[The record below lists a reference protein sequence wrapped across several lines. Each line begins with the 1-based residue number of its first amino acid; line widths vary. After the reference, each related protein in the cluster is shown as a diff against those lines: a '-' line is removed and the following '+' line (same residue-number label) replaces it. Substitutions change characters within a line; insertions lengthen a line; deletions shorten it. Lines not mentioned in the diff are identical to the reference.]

1 MHIRSFHIDEFGIF
15 SKTHVKDVSPGLT
28 IFLGRNEAGK
38 STCLEFLRAMLT
50 GYPDIRS
57 REGRRLP
64 PHSGQGG
71 GSLELVTETEG
82 ILHLTRR
89 PGAGSGV
96 LTLTDA
102 DGHPRDPEALERLL
116 CGISRDVF
124 RSVFGFSLTELQTF
138 ASLSADGVR
147 NALYGASFGLG
158 LRSPGEA
165 LRRLEQQ
172 ADEIFKA
179 NGKKPQLNEALPQ
192 WEQLRAALIE
202 AEEESAQYDALAGSL
217 HEKRERLA
225 AVRARRGELEERLRR
240 LERRLGVWRQWD
252 EWRKI
257 GVQLERAE
265 KICPGFP
272 EDGPARL
279 ARLQEAA
286 ESCRRT
292 MAAQQEKISLLRER
306 RDAIVIN
313 QSLLTAL
320 PALRRLAE
328 RKTSYRQAE
337 ATIPLQE
344 SLVERA
350 RSDLDRELQRL
361 GPDWTCERIRS
372 TDRSLFAR
380 EDMEKQ
386 ARDMIAAG
394 LMRQSAALALSKAN
408 SDVEGAERDIAAA
421 RETLNNLP
429 EPEALL
435 PEEGRDA
442 LRHALSMVEETR
454 QRLPLRRRAVQNAIN
469 AFARVYDPLCLVG
482 GEAKTLLDELLAR
495 RDDALR
501 LAGEMQKG
509 LQAASEAQ
517 QNVQQSECQQE
528 DIKQH
533 MELLREEQRAL
544 DGPSRDALDS
554 RASAIRQ
561 LRSLSGTLATER
573 ERLAELDQRIA
584 VEQPPAPVKSIP
596 LLMVGILLMLAGGA
610 ILLAHWQLN
619 MESLPLTPTLSV
631 PISLWS
637 GYLVLV
643 CGVFALSGGL
653 PRSGPEAKRHKQAME
668 QLHARRETAAAH
680 LEDLEAQAERL
691 CRQAGT
697 ETMDPEILDAAEAA
711 LEREREQCFSGER
724 LRKEIDDLRRKLTLV
739 RTEHARLQGF
749 AHEAEQVV
757 QHLRRRWHEFMQ
769 GFGVGSVP
777 APEAAEAFFA
787 RAEAARVA
795 WHTVDDAQAEV
806 DALEEDVQRIE
817 EVIRA
822 VPPVADR
829 LQGADPEDPAALQE
843 AGRQVLECCRD
854 ADAVREQRIKAEA
867 TLHNRQNE
875 RDRLRRQRDEQELR
889 LQEADAHLD
898 DCRSRWT
905 VCLSALGLG
914 SDLAPETVR
923 EAFASMEN
931 CLAAEAALERAQA
944 EIAQSREEIEALRKP
959 LRDILQAIGTPIAE
973 DADWLE
979 LLDTSLDEA
988 SRMEE
993 ARRERERLDQRITEE
1008 DDACRAAGAALEEA
1022 QAGEKALF
1030 TLAEAQDAED
1040 FLRKAAALAEQRD
1053 TRRRQADLEDTLRL
1067 AAGDTPLESFLDSF
1081 NGQTQEEQEH
1091 DSTTTRDALADSVAE
1106 EQRLTEEVAALAA
1119 RVENLGLTEK
1129 PADLAQQKA
1138 LLQESMNRMAR
1149 NWARAALARAVLLQ
1163 ARHNFEKERQP
1174 QVIRLASTLFENI
1187 TGGQWRGISASLES
1201 KELHI
1206 LSASSASV
1214 DPDTLSRGAQE
1225 QAYLALRLAYIQ
1237 NHAVQAAPLPI
1248 IMDDILVNFDPER
1261 ARRAAR
1267 AFVDL
1272 CEGRHGPAHQIFYF
1286 TCHPHVAEMLQET
1299 QTGSALF
1306 AVDNGTISRCPSVA
1320 AANIG

>member
-1 MHIRSFHIDEFGIF
+1 MHIRSFFIDEFGIF
-15 SKTHVKDVSPGLT
+15 SHTRVEDLSPGLT

-50 GYPDIRS
+50 GYPDARS

-64 PHSGQGG
+64 QARGGQGG

-82 ILHLTRR
+82 VLRLTRR
-89 PGAGSGV
+89 PGAGNGV
-96 LTLTDA
+96 LTLADA
-102 DGHPRDPEALERLL
+102 DGHPREPEVLERLM

-179 NGKKPQLNEALPQ
+179 NGKKPRLNEMLPQ
-192 WEQLRAALIE
+192 WEQLRAALVE
-202 AEEESAQYDALAGSL
+202 AEEESAQYDALAGAL
-217 HEKRERLA
+217 HDKRERLN
-225 AVRARRGELEERLRR
+225 AVRARRGELEEHLRR

-252 EWRKI
+252 EWRKA
-257 GVQLERAE
+257 GAQLERAE
-265 KICPGFP
+265 KICPAFP

-286 ESCRRT
+286 EACRRT

-306 RDAIVIN
+306 RDAMEIN
-313 QSLLTAL
+313 QPLLKAL

-337 ATIPLQE
+337 AAIPLQE
-344 SLVERA
+344 ALAERA
-350 RSDLDRELQRL
+350 RGDLERELQRL
-361 GPDWTCERIRS
+361 GPGWTCERIRA

-386 ARDMIAAG
+386 AREMIAAG
-394 LMRQSAALALSKAN
+394 LMQQSAALALTKAN
-408 SDVEGAERDIAAA
+408 NDVENAERDVVAA
-421 RETLNNLP
+421 RETLDGLP

-435 PEEGRDA
+435 PDEGRDA
-442 LRHALSMVEETR
+442 LRHALGMVEETR

-469 AFARVYDPLCLVG
+469 AFARVYDPLCLAG

-501 LAGEMQKG
+501 LAEEMQKG
-509 LQAASEAQ
+509 LHAADEAQ
-517 QNVQQSECQQE
+517 QNVQQAENQLE
-528 DIKQH
+528 DIKQRID
-533 MELLREEQRAL
+533 LLREEQRAL
-544 DGPSRDALDS
+544 EGPSRDALDS
-554 RASAIRQ
+554 RASAIRR
-561 LRSLSGTLATER
+561 LRALSGTLNTER

-584 VEQPPAPVKSIP
+584 VEQPPAPIKSIP
-596 LLMVGILLMLAGGA
+596 LLAAGILLMLAGGA
-610 ILLAHWQLN
+610 ILLAHWQLG

-643 CGVFALSGGL
+643 CGVFALSGGM

-668 QLHARRETAAAH
+668 QLHSRRESAAVH
-680 LEDLEAQAERL
+680 LSELEMQADDL
-691 CRQAGT
+691 CRQAQA
-697 ETMDPEILDAAEAA
+697 ESMDAAALDAAEAA

-724 LRKEIDDLRRKLTLV
+724 LRKDIEDLRRQQTLA
-739 RTEHARLQGF
+739 RSELSRLQSA
-749 AHEAEQVV
+749 AHEAEQAV

-769 GFGVGSVP
+769 TFGVGSVP

-806 DALEEDVQRIE
+806 DALEEDVRRIE

-822 VPPVADR
+822 VPPVAER
-829 LQGADPEDPAALQE
+829 LRDAAPDDPAALQE
-843 AGRQVLECCRD
+843 AGRQVLDNCRD

-867 TLHNRQNE
+867 ALRNRE
-875 RDRLRRQRDEQELR
+875 SDRDRLRRQRDEQDAR
-889 LQEADAHLD
+889 LQEADARLAEA
-898 DCRSRWT
+898 RSQWAE
-905 VCLSALGLG
+905 CLSSLGLG
-914 SDLAPETVR
+914 EELAPETVR

-931 CLAAEAALERAQA
+931 SLAAEAALERAQA
-944 EIAQSREEIEALRKP
+944 EITQSREEIDALRAP
-959 LRDILQAIGTPIAE
+959 LRDILQSTGTSVAD

-979 LLDTSLDEA
+979 LLDACLDDA
-988 SRMEE
+988 VRTDE
-993 ARRERERLDQRITEE
+993 ARRERERLELRITEE
-1008 DDACRAAGAALEEA
+1008 NDACRAAKAALDEA
-1022 QAGEKALF
+1022 LAGESALF
-1030 TLAEAQDAED
+1030 ALAEAQDAED

-1053 TRRRQADLEDTLRL
+1053 ISRRRADLEDTLRL
-1067 AAGDTPLESFLDSF
+1067 AAGDTPLEAFLDSF
-1081 NGQTQEEQEH
+1081 NGQTQEEQER
-1091 DSTTTRDALADSVAE
+1091 DSSATRNELADSVTE
-1106 EQRLTEEVAALAA
+1106 EQNLSEEVAALAA
-1119 RVENLGLTEK
+1119 RVENLGHTGK

-1138 LLQESMNRMAR
+1138 LLQESMNRTAR
-1149 NWARAALARAVLLQ
+1149 IWARASLARAVLLQ
-1163 ARHNFEKERQP
+1163 AKHNFEKERQP
-1174 QVIRLASTLFENI
+1174 QVLRLASSLFESI
-1187 TGGQWRGISASLES
+1187 TGGQWSGISASLES
-1201 KELHI
+1201 RELHI
-1206 LSASSASV
+1206 LSASGESV
-1214 DPDTLSRGAQE
+1214 DPDILSRGAQE

-1237 NHAVQAAPLPI
+1237 NHAAQATPLPI
-1248 IMDDILVNFDPER
+1248 IMDDVLVNFDPER

-1272 CEGRHGPAHQIFYF
+1272 CEGRHGPAHQLIYF
-1286 TCHPHVAEMLQET
+1286 TCHPHVAEMLRET

-1306 AVDNGTISRCPSVA
+1306 TVENGAISRSCTE
-1320 AANIG
+1320 